1 MSGVREKQERETG
14 LEITRRQ
21 LIRAGI
27 GAAGSVAI
35 ARLLGLYGGNRVAEV
50 LAASNAPKRGG
61 ILVSMVV
68 AEPTSMDI
76 ATGAGQHN
84 YAVMHNVFEN
94 LFYWDDRTLD
104 VKHGLAE
111 SHKVSK
117 DGLAWTFKLR
127 KGVKFHDGT
136 EMDAEAV
143 RFSYARILDPDN
155 EYYKIS
161 KPFPFIDFW
170 YGPIDAKRTVVQDKY
185 TVTLKLKQPY
195 SPLDGYLAWP
205 AASIVSPTAVKK
217 YGKAFR
223 ENPVG
228 TGPFKFESWQH
239 NEKVTFARF
248 DGYWGDKAFLDRLI
262 FRPIIEEQTRVTELL
277 AGNIDFAYDLPPD
290 SIPQVKA
297 SSKVHFLETP
307 LGHVWFLVLNTKAG
321 PTKDARVRQAIAF
334 AIDKQTI
341 IKNIL
346 KGTGIPATGPVPS
359 VVESAYKKDVKTYNF
374 DPDKARQLLKEA
386 GLADG
391 FKAKFWVPQSGS
403 GMQSP
408 KPMAEAAQAMLGQV
422 GINLEIQ
429 VLEWGAYLD
438 LYAKGMPDDVAV
450 AEMSWFTQD
459 AQNIPN
465 LTLTCTGVSP
475 KGYNAG
481 YYCNP
486 RVDDLLKTYYATLDK
501 QKQAKL
507 MYELQD
513 IVADQVPNVY
523 IDTQLA
529 TGALSAK
536 FAGFSLHPS
545 QLLRFWRTHLV

>member
-1 MSGVREKQERETG
+1 MRDTIMSAQ
-14 LEITRRQ
+14 TRQRMLQ
-21 LIRAGI
+21 
-27 GAAGSVAI
+27 
-35 ARLLGLYGGNRVAEV
+35 
-50 LAASNAPKRGG
+50 AP
-61 ILVSMVV
+61 
-68 AEPTSMDI
+68 A
-76 ATGAGQHN
+76 
-84 YAVMHNVFEN
+84 
-94 LFYWDDRTLD
+94 
-104 VKHGLAE
+104 
-111 SHKVSK
+111 
-117 DGLAWTFKLR
+117 
-127 KGVKFHDGT
+127 
-136 EMDAEAV
+136 
-143 RFSYARILDPDN
+143 
-155 EYYKIS
+155 
-161 KPFPFIDFW
+161 
-170 YGPIDAKRTVVQDKY
+170 
-185 TVTLKLKQPY
+185 
-195 SPLDGYLAWP
+195 
-205 AASIVSPTAVKK
+205 
-217 YGKAFR
+217 
-223 ENPVG
+223 VG
-228 TGPFKFESWQH
+228 TDQSTAPANGRRPYRVRSSSRISPRSGFFS
-239 NEKVTFARF
+239 VCASSMRRYT
-248 DGYWGDKAFLDRLI
+248 DRPQCAYP
-262 FRPIIEEQTRVTELL
+262 RQQLL
-277 AGNIDFAYDLPPD
+277 ATEQHPHITADR
-290 SIPQVKA
+290 
-297 SSKVHFLETP
+297 E
-307 LGHVWFLVLNTKAG
+307 
-321 PTKDARVRQAIAF
+321 RVRQAIAY

-359 VVESAYKKDVKTYNF
+359 VVESAYKKDVRTYNF

-386 GLADG
+386 GFADG

-486 RVDDLLKTYYATLDK
+486 RVDDLLKTYYATLEK

-545 QLLRFWRTHLV
+545 QLLRFWRTHMA